1 MKTWFEY
8 FEKYVPFAKCK
19 QMVSPAICNRTRLFT
34 LFLIMKKTLNTFYI
48 LTESEKPKYFVK
60 KSNYTKLVPSHYV

>member
-19 QMVSPAICNRTRLFT
+19 QMVSPTICNRTRLFT
-34 LFLIMKKTLNTFYI
+34 LFLIMKKT
-48 LTESEKPKYFVK
+48 KYFLY
-60 KSNYTKLVPSHYV
+60 SYRIRETEIFC

>member
-19 QMVSPAICNRTRLFT
+19 QMISTAICNRTRLFT
-34 LFLIMKKTLNTFYI
+34 LFLIMKKT
-48 LTESEKPKYFVK
+48 KYFLY
-60 KSNYTKLVPSHYV
+60 SYRIQETEIFC